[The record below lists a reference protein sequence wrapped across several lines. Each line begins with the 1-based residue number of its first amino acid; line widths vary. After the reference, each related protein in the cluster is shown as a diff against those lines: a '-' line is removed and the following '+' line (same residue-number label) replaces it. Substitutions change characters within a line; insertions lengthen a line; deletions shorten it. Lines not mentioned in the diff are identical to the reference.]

1 MNCQDCAPTHGA
13 AADTMP
19 GVTRTSRSRPPP
31 GGVLLVDASAYLF
44 RAWFGVPDVFADHR
58 GRPLNA
64 VVGFARTLARLLAE
78 ARPAAVAIA
87 FDESLFSGFRHRL
100 DPGYKSSRV
109 LPDEDLAWQMQ
120 ACRLLAERLGL
131 RAVASREYEADDLLA
146 TLAARV
152 AAADGFSVLAG
163 EDKDLA
169 QALAGPHDLLW
180 QVARDRLLGRDDV
193 GAWLGISPERLPELQ
208 ALTGDPVDDVPG
220 IPGVG
225 PRTALA
231 LLAHCRH
238 VEELLAQPG
247 QVAALPLRGAGR
259 LAGLLAEHAPR
270 VRLNLRLV
278 TLSRRATGLPRVSSL
293 RFRPAPAAQVDEA
306 VASLGLPAGSARA
319 LRAAMQQQE

>member
-1 MNCQDCAPTHGA
+1 MNCLDCGPTHSA

-19 GVTRTSRSRPPP
+19 DVTQTPRSRPPP

-44 RAWFGVPDVFADHR
+44 RAWFGVPDVFADRR

-64 VVGFARTLARLLAE
+64 VVGFARTLARLLAG
-78 ARPAAVAIA
+78 ARPGAVAIA

-100 DPGYKSSRV
+100 DPGYKSGRV

-131 RAVASREYEADDLLA
+131 RAMASREFEADDLLA

-152 AAADGFSVLAG
+152 AATGGFSVLAG

-169 QALAGPHDLLW
+169 QALAGPRDVLW
-180 QVARDRLLGRDDV
+180 QAARDRLLDRADV
-193 GAWLGISPERLPELQ
+193 ANWLGLPPERLPELQ

-220 IPGVG
+220 VPGIG

-238 VEELLAQPG
+238 VEELLVQPG
-247 QVAALPLRGAGR
+247 QVAGLPLRGAPR

-278 TLSRRATGLPRVSSL
+278 TLSRRATGLPRLSSL
-293 RFRPAPAAQVDEA
+293 RFRPAPPAQVDDA

-319 LRAAMQQQE
+319 LRAAMQEQE